1 MLNLGITSAHT
12 ANYLFNQ
19 LDYLIDT
26 QNSPVENAALVKNLL
41 LLCTPVVEDCAAAV
55 ARGGDKK
62 VIEKAVD
69 TLVKN
74 LTS

>member
-1 MLNLGITSAHT
+1 MK
-12 ANYLFNQ
+12 
-19 LDYLIDT
+19 
-26 QNSPVENAALVKNLL
+26 NAALVKNLL
-41 LLCTPVVEDCAAAV
+41 LLSTPVVKDCAMAV

-69 TLVKN
+69 ILVKN